1 MSEFYLKVDNDH
13 DLMGMMRMLS
23 MLDDSADDK
32 SDYCSESGN
41 RDNYDYEADDD
52 DNDDDD
58 DDEDAG

>member
-1 MSEFYLKVDNDH
+1 
-13 DLMGMMRMLS
+13 MLS
-23 MLDDSADDK
+23 MLDDSADDN

-41 RDNYDYEADDD
+41 SDNYDYEADDD